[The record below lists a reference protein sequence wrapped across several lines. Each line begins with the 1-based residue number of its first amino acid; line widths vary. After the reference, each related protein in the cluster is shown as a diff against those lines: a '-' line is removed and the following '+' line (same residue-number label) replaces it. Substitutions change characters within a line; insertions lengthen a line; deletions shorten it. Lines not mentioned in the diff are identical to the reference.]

1 MCEEFLNKINDEE
14 KNINEQ
20 IFREYFNYQSL
31 SFLVKYLYEDNQ
43 KINDIIVKY
52 LNESLIH
59 LRNSINSKEILENE
73 NPKKVVNIVEKI
85 FDFSNQQKRK
95 RCPSDLAIPVKI
107 LTPKQMI

>member
-85 FDFSNQQKRK
+85 FDFSNQQKHK